1 MSIDS
6 MRVGGGRCPPFLVI
20 GLSVVCIMMICN
32 WWTLSSTNLE
42 LLHQIDELNEQI
54 KISVEER
61 DQCVTQ
67 IENSEK
73 KLKTCQDKAVTSL
86 VKSSQNEDLFNI
98 CNTELKSLKGNYESA
113 SATMEAM
120 KIEIK
125 TLKVKSEVDNKKK
138 EKEVDQLKDE
148 LTKAKEEVEKLKLT
162 INAPKLNKV
171 PDLPAAHHQEKSQA
185 ENKTTAANVAP
196 IPQENIQPNNVEPP
210 IQDFQENSANKEDNA
225 AEVNDQAE
233 EMMSNLIPDV
243 NNKPLKDSKK

>member
-120 KIEIK
+120 KMEIK

-162 INAPKLNKV
+162 INAPQPNKV
-171 PDLPAAHHQEKSQA
+171 PDLPAAPRKVVNKAQLGPVLKSSVHVKNPGQEGLKFHGIPILPQDPPGAIRKPPRFSVLNAKQSLS
-185 ENKTTAANVAP
+185 KTKTR
-196 IPQENIQPNNVEPP
+196 
-210 IQDFQENSANKEDNA
+210 
-225 AEVNDQAE
+225 
-233 EMMSNLIPDV
+233 
-243 NNKPLKDSKK
+243 